1 MSLFLENMTI
11 LDGAFDVGDVEV
23 NFFKDDETNKMKCI
37 EFTNRRFNQNIS
49 IKYEEIDNLIAML
62 QLVKEK
68 EGKQL

>member
-23 NFFKDDETNKMKCI
+23 NFFKDDETNKMKSI

-49 IKYEEIDNLIAML
+49 IKYEEIDNLISML

-68 EGKQL
+68 ESKQL